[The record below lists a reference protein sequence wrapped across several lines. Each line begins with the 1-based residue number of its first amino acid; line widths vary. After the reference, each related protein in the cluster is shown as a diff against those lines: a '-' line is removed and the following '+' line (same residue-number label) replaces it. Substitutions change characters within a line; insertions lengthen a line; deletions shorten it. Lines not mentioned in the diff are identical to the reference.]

1 MVRKQDVMNQHRKCV
16 ECELKVLNIPDDDA
30 YKAPKRVRKDKCVK
44 WNISSLNAKSWYILS
59 SPMAEFCDES

>member
-1 MVRKQDVMNQHRKCV
+1 MFKQFYNINLKPILTHKQRTLFSGMVRKQDVMNQHRKCV

-44 WNISSLNAKSWYILS
+44 
-59 SPMAEFCDES
+59 